1 MLGEK
6 IIFNLLYKWKYLLA
20 FQKAKSLP
28 KPKNNSVETITYVAR
43 ESDKNWIFGAKV
55 RRLAKH
61 SKLKAS
67 TYFHD
72 GLRDLP
78 DSDGYF
84 FVFHQYFYRAMR
96 HNPQILNKKNIVM
109 YTHPNFTFS
118 YSKTHVIWCLNKA
131 HKVICLNSTVQK
143 ELIDAGLQADKTEL
157 IHIASDPDFFY
168 PHERTTGSV
177 GFCSAFSDRKNPEMI
192 FNLVK
197 YMPERQFYLIG
208 RYWNRYEKYE
218 ELISF
223 PNFTYFDNEDYSRYP
238 DLYNKIDIFVSPSF
252 LEGGPVPVLEAML
265 SNCFPIVSD
274 TGFGSDVI
282 QHGVNGFV
290 FDTDEDP
297 PLVMEY
303 IKEADTKTI
312 DVRATALQ
320 HSWANSSRKLD
331 ELFLERKS

>member
-1 MLGEK
+1 MLKEK

-20 FQKAKSLP
+20 FQKAKSFP
-28 KPKNNSVETITYVAR
+28 KPTSKQLQTITYVAR
-43 ESDKNWIFGAKV
+43 ESDKDWIFGAKV
-55 RRLAKH
+55 RRLSKF

-84 FVFHQYFYRAMR
+84 FVFHQYFYRAIR

-118 YSKTHVIWCLNKA
+118 FSKTHVIWCLNKA
-131 HKVICLNSTVQK
+131 DKVICLNSTVQR
-143 ELIDAGLQADKTEL
+143 ELIEAGLKADKTEL
-157 IHIASDPDFFY
+157 IHIASDPDFFF

-197 YMPERQFYLIG
+197 HMPERKFYLIG
-208 RYWNRYEKYE
+208 RYWDRYEKYN
-218 ELISF
+218 ELMSF
-223 PNFTYFDNEDYSRYP
+223 SNLTYYDNEDYENYP
-238 DLYNKIDIFVSPSF
+238 NLYNQIDIFISPSY

-265 SNCFPIVSD
+265 SNCFPIASN
-274 TGFGSDVI
+274 TGYGPDVI
-282 QHGVNGFV
+282 DHDNNGFI
-290 FDTDEDP
+290 F
-297 PLVMEY
+297 
-303 IKEADTKTI
+303 EADTDYKNVIQLIKLADSKTV

-320 HSWANSSRKLD
+320 HSWENCSKKLD
-331 ELFLERKS
+331 ALFLMP